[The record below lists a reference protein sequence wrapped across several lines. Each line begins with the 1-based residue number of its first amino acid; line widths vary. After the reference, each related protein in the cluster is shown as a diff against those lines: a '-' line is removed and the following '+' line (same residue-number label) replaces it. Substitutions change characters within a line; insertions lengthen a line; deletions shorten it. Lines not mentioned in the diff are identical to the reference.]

1 MNNPY
6 EVLGVSP
13 SATDD
18 EIKQAYRKLAKK
30 YHPDNYADSP
40 LADVAEQKMKEINEA
55 YDAIVEMRKN
65 GSANSNSQYRYHG
78 NSYTTKY
85 PQIRMLI
92 QQNNLSEAQRLLDAV
107 DVSARDAEWYFL
119 QGMVMNRKG
128 WNEQAYTNFSTACSM
143 DPSNTEYRAALNR
156 MAHQRSYGAGPY
168 NQGGY
173 NSSSCS
179 CCDICAAF
187 MCADC
192 LCDCM
197 RCC

>member
-85 PQIRMLI
+85 PQIRALI

-107 DVSARDAEWYFL
+107 DVPSRDAEWYFL

-143 DPSNTEYRAALNR
+143 DPNNTEYRAALNR

-173 NSSSCS
+173 TGTSCS
-179 CCDICAAF
+179 CCDMCAAF

>member
-1 MNNPY
+1 MKNPY

-55 YDAIVEMRKN
+55 YDAIVDMRKN
-65 GSANSNSQYRYHG
+65 GSANSNSQYSYRG

-85 PQIRMLI
+85 PQIRTLI

-107 DVSARDAEWYFL
+107 DVSSRDAEWYFL

-143 DPSNTEYRAALNR
+143 DPNNTEYRAALNR

-173 NSSSCS
+173 TGTSCS
-179 CCDICAAF
+179 CCDMCAAF

-197 RCC
+197 RC

>member
-65 GSANSNSQYRYHG
+65 GSANSNSQYSYHG

-85 PQIRMLI
+85 PQIRALI

-107 DVSARDAEWYFL
+107 DVSSRDAEWYFL
-119 QGMVMNRKG
+119 QGMVMSRKG

-143 DPSNTEYRAALNR
+143 DPNNTEYRAALNR

>member
-55 YDAIVEMRKN
+55 YDAIVDMRKN

-85 PQIRMLI
+85 PQIRTLI

-107 DVSARDAEWYFL
+107 DVSSRDAEWYFL

-143 DPSNTEYRAALNR
+143 DPNNTEYRAALNR

-173 NSSSCS
+173 TGTSCS
-179 CCDICAAF
+179 CCDMCAAF

-197 RCC
+197 RC